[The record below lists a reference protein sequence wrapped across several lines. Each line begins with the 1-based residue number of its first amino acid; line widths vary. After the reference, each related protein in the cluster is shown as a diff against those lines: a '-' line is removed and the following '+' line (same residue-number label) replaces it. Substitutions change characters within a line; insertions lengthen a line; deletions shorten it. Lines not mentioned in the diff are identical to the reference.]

1 MSKPFK
7 LSVIK
12 WVALLVITGVTIG
25 VPTWVLDEL
34 NFTGAASVAGVVT
47 LGALIAS
54 VKAGVRAGLVFT
66 FAASALMSAVVLAA
80 PYPIAAIALM
90 TLAGIALGLSSLRGW
105 ASAMVLAPIMAG
117 FIIAQPSEI
126 KFSLI
131 DDAFGVAF
139 ACLFFSLIAVGLV
152 ALLRGKKDAN
162 SKLIPVSR
170 PRAIGYAIML
180 GSATLVTTSIAVF
193 AGWGHAGGWLIMTP
207 FLVLQPYQRDALVK
221 GLARLGGTVVGFIFV
236 FAVLAITDARE
247 VLAGIGL
254 ICAMVSMWAL
264 ANGWRYAF
272 YAMFLT
278 PAVVL
283 LEGLRTSVEST
294 GWDRLWATGIGV
306 LVSLVIIVVLSPL
319 YSRRQKESTDEVA
332 PQT

>member
-1 MSKPFK
+1 MSKPLK

-12 WVALLVITGVTIG
+12 WVALLVITAVTVG

-66 FAASALMSAVVLAA
+66 FVSAALMGAVVLAA
-80 PYPIAAIALM
+80 PYPIAAISLM
-90 TLAGIALGLSSLRGW
+90 TLTAIALGLSSLRGW
-105 ASAMVLAPIMAG
+105 ASAMVVAPIMAG
-117 FIIAQPSEI
+117 FMIAQPSET

-131 DDAFGVAF
+131 DDAVGVAF

-162 SKLIPVSR
+162 SKLRVVSR
-170 PRAIGYAIML
+170 SRAIGYAVML

-207 FLVLQPYQRDALVK
+207 FLVLQPYQRDGVVK
-221 GLARLGGTVVGFIFV
+221 GLARLGGTVVGFLFIFIL
-236 FAVLAITDARE
+236 LAITDARE
-247 VLAGIGL
+247 VLGVIGL
-254 ICAMVSMWAL
+254 ICAMVAMWAL
-264 ANGWRYAF
+264 ANGWHYAF

-283 LEGLRTSVEST
+283 LEGLRTSIEST
-294 GWDRLWATGIGV
+294 GWERLLATGIGV
-306 LVSLVIIVVLSPL
+306 LVSLVIILVLNPL
-319 YSRRQKESTDEVA
+319 YSRRENELADQGA
-332 PQT
+332 PRK